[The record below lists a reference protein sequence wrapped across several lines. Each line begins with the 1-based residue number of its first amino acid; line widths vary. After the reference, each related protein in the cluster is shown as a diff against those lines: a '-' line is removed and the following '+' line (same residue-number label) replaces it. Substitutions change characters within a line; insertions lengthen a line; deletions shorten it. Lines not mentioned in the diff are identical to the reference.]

1 MSALGHTH
9 GNAFLRNLG
18 AGNADEAEHNVV
30 AGGDRVSEERQLPAC
45 WIGEDGFEDEAF
57 TLSDEFASKGIG
69 NLRGLVGRYVQFA
82 RDVVGAD
89 EWQSRLSKM
98 GMKKS
103 RLASTV

>member
-1 MSALGHTH
+1 MSTRKSLIISYRIFET
-9 GNAFLRNLG
+9 
-18 AGNADEAEHNVV
+18 V
-30 AGGDRVSEERQLPAC
+30 
-45 WIGEDGFEDEAF
+45 EDG
-57 TLSDEFASKGIG
+57 SDEFASEGIG
-69 NLRGLVGRYVQFA
+69 NLRGLAGRYVQFA

>member
-1 MSALGHTH
+1 MSRRGTRMATRSSEISGPEIPMKQ
-9 GNAFLRNLG
+9 NK
-18 AGNADEAEHNVV
+18 V
-30 AGGDRVSEERQLPAC
+30 AGGDRVSEERQLPC
-45 WIGEDGFEDEAF
+45 WIGEDGFGDEAF

-89 EWQSRLSKM
+89 ERQSRLSKM